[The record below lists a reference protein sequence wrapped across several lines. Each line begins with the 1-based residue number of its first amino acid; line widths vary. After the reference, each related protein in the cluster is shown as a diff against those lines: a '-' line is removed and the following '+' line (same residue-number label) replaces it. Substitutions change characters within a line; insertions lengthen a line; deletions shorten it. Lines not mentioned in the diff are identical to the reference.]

1 VLYIVRNKK
10 FGFCLLKKEVSIM
23 FNPIAAEVK
32 AEILSKIKS
41 GEKVLDIAKQY
52 GISEKTIYGW
62 LSKASSGNC

>member
-1 VLYIVRNKK
+1 
-10 FGFCLLKKEVSIM
+10 M